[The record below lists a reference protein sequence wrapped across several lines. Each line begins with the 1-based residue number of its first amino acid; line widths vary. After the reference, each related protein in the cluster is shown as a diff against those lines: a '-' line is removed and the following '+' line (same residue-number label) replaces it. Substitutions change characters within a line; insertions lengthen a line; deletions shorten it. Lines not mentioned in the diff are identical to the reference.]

1 MNSLDEKLE
10 LYRKEVETLE
20 KKNFNKLKE
29 EFVGRYIETSFIV
42 GKIKDI
48 TTNNRPFFKESL
60 KDVVLVISGIDRNGQ
75 RTSFNLLVNKVG
87 FSLISEE
94 EFMTATK
101 EIFEEAIEKVK
112 E

>member
-1 MNSLDEKLE
+1 MNLLDEKLE
-10 LYRKEVETLE
+10 LYKKEVETLE

-48 TTNNRPFFKESL
+48 TTNGPFFKESL
-60 KDVVLVISGIDRNGQ
+60 RDVVLVISGIDRNGQ
-75 RTSFNLLVNKVG
+75 RTSFDLLVNKVG

-112 E
+112 G